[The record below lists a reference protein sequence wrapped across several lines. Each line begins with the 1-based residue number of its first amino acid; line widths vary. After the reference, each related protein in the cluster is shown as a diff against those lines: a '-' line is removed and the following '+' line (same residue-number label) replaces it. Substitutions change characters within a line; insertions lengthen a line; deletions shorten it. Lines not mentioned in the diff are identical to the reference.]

1 MVIYLFGCW
10 DILYV
15 TWSSGLGLGLGL
27 FRELLT
33 AKEFKQGSCVTPT
46 SAALGIDPS
55 EIYDAFGP
63 HILGATHPTAV
74 SPTPV
79 EFTTSFHKAQPKS
92 VPVYSPVRRPGS
104 VPTY

>member
-1 MVIYLFGCW
+1 VGVALLRFSG
-10 DILYV
+10 
-15 TWSSGLGLGLGL
+15 GLGLGLGL
-27 FRELLT
+27 GFLNELLT

-79 EFTTSFHKAQPKS
+79 EYTTSFHKAQPKS
-92 VPVYSPVRRPGS
+92 VPVYSPVQRPGS